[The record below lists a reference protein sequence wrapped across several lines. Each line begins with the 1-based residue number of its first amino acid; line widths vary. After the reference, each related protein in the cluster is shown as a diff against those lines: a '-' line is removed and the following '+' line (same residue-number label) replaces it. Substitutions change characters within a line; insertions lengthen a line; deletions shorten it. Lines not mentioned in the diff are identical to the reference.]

1 MVGQNIIIFVYRLTE
16 NNHRTILNKF
26 EYADLHKIII
36 IIIVRKVIIYNL
48 CVYLVCWSEP
58 PKQGER
64 GCGSV
69 DVNDTPAGD
78 NSTFPPDK

>member
-1 MVGQNIIIFVYRLTE
+1 VVVRGGSEHNNIRFRLTE

-48 CVYLVCWSEP
+48 CVYL
-58 PKQGER
+58 
-64 GCGSV
+64 
-69 DVNDTPAGD
+69 
-78 NSTFPPDK
+78 